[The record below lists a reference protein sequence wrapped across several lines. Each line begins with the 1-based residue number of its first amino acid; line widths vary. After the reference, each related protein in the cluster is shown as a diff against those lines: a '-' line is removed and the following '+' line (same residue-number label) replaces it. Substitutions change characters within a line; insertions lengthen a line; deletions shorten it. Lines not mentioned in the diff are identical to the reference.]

1 MSATDGEPQL
11 LYLEPD
17 DEITSVV
24 RRLRGADAGR
34 VVLVAPGRS
43 RATSS
48 VIALR
53 LLSRA
58 AAEAGRSMALVADSA
73 TRALAGEAGI
83 AAFASVA
90 DATSPTPA
98 ALEAILPARAP
109 IHVVRGAAAARSRP
123 PAPPPAT
130 DGLDE
135 TMAVHLPPPPPPSRL
150 PRERLQG
157 PRAPSRLT
165 AILLAALLV
174 LAIAG
179 GAAALPGAT
188 VSITP
193 TSQPVPARVYEVSAP
208 IAGHVTGTTDSHQT
222 GTATGTKP
230 ELIPAKGSVTF
241 SNWNFVA
248 VEVPQGSSVS
258 VRGSIHFGT
267 DQRIVVPPASLNG
280 KEIVPSQASV
290 TVTAI
295 DPGVTGNVAAGAIDT
310 IDSRTLQ
317 AYLRGGFQNN
327 KNRLVINPDATAG
340 GDETTHTVIQQSDVD
355 AVVTAIQTQL
365 AAHLADLL
373 VGAGADRV
381 YAAPG
386 ADEVAKIT
394 IPEGVVGKQDTATF
408 ELTGTLSY
416 DRAWAKKADVE
427 AAARSRLA
435 SDPAA
440 APAGMVVVDSSVAIE
455 IGSASVNG
463 EQLMVQLTVSGV
475 AANRIDDDTV
485 RSTVAGMTPQEATAA
500 LAGLGKVH
508 IDLWPGWV
516 DRLPKLGFRIFVQHV
531 PPSGQ

>member
-1 MSATDGEPQL
+1 VSPTDGEPQL

-17 DEITSVV
+17 DEITSVI

-34 VVLVAPGRS
+34 VILVAPGRS

-48 VIALR
+48 VVALR

-58 AAEAGRSMALVADSA
+58 AAEAGRSVALGADAA

-98 ALEAILPARAP
+98 PPEPIVPARAP
-109 IHVVRGAAAARSRP
+109 IHVVRGVAAARSRP
-123 PAPPPAT
+123 SAPPPAT

-135 TMAVHLPPPPPPSRL
+135 TMAVHLPPPEPSR
-150 PRERLQG
+150 PRRERPQRLAR
-157 PRAPSRLT
+157 PPSRLT
-165 AILLAALLV
+165 AILLAALLL

-193 TSQPVPARVYEVSAP
+193 NSQPVSPRVYQVTAP
-208 IAGHVTGTTDSHQT
+208 IAGHEAGTTEVSQT
-222 GTATGTKP
+222 GTATGTQP

-241 SNWNFVA
+241 SNWNFVS

-258 VRGSIHFGT
+258 VHGDIHFGT

-290 TVTAI
+290 AVTAI
-295 DPGVTGNVAAGAIDT
+295 EAGLAGNVAAGAIDT

-340 GDETTHTVIQQSDVD
+340 GDETTHMVVQQSDVD
-355 AVVTAIQTQL
+355 AVLTAIQTQM

-373 VGAGADRV
+373 AGAGADRV

-386 ADEVAKIT
+386 AAEVPTIP
-394 IPEGVVGKQDTATF
+394 IPEGLVGKKDTPTF
-408 ELTGTLSY
+408 DLVGTLAY
-416 DRAWAKKADVE
+416 DRAWAKKSDVE
-427 AAARSRLA
+427 AAARQKLA

-440 APAGMVVVDSSVAIE
+440 SPAGMAVVSSSVT
-455 IGSASVNG
+455 IGSASVSG
-463 EQLMVQLTVSGV
+463 TQLMVQVTVSGV
-475 AANRIDDDTV
+475 AATRIDEGTV
-485 RSTVAGMTPQEATAA
+485 RSTVAGMTPQEAGAA

-516 DRLPKLGFRIFVQHV
+516 DRLPKLGFRISVQTV
-531 PPSGQ
+531 PPSGG

>member
-1 MSATDGEPQL
+1 MTTKDGEPQL

-48 VIALR
+48 VVALR

-58 AAEAGRSMALVADSA
+58 AAEAGRSVALVADAA

-98 ALEAILPARAP
+98 PAEPIVPGRAP
-109 IHVVRGAAAARSRP
+109 IHVMRGAAAARSRP
-123 PAPPPAT
+123 STPVPAT

-135 TMAVHLPPPPPPSRL
+135 TMAVHLPPHEATGAIRGRRPRPPS
-150 PRERLQG
+150 G
-157 PRAPSRLT
+157 LT
-165 AILLAALLV
+165 AVLLAALLV
-174 LAIAG
+174 LAIVG
-179 GAAALPGAT
+179 GAAALPAAT

-193 TSQPVPARVYEVSAP
+193 TSQPVAPRVYEVTAP
-208 IAGHVTGTTDSHQT
+208 VAGHAMGTTDIHQT

-258 VRGSIHFGT
+258 VHGSIHFGT

-290 TVTAI
+290 AVTAI
-295 DPGVTGNVAAGAIDT
+295 DPGLTGNVAAEAIDT

-327 KNRLVINPDATAG
+327 KNRLVINPDATTG
-340 GDETTHTVIQQSDVD
+340 GDETTHTLIQQSDVD
-355 AVVTAIQTQL
+355 AVVTSIQTQL
-365 AAHLADLL
+365 AAHLAELL
-373 VGAGADRV
+373 AGAGTDRV

-386 ADEVAKIT
+386 AAELPTIT
-394 IPEGVVGKQDTATF
+394 IPEGLVGKQDTATF
-408 ELTGTLSY
+408 ELVGTLAY
-416 DRAWAKKADVE
+416 DRAWARKADVE
-427 AAARSRLA
+427 AAARDRLA

-440 APAGMVVVDSSVAIE
+440 VPAGMSIVGSSVSIQ
-455 IGSASVNG
+455 IGSASVSG
-463 EQLMVQLTVSGV
+463 QQLQVQVTVSGV
-475 AANRIDDDTV
+475 AATTIDEGAV
-485 RSTVAGMTPQEATAA
+485 RSAVAGMTSDEARAA

-516 DRLPKLGFRIFVQHV
+516 DRLPKLAFRITVQTL
-531 PPSGQ
+531 PPSAQ